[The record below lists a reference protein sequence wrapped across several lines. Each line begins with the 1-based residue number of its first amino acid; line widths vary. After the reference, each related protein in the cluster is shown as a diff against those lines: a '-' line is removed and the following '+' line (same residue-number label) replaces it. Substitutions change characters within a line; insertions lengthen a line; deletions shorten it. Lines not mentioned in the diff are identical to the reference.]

1 MTMSG
6 QHELIPM
13 RPGDLLRQ
21 VREQRKIS
29 LERAAEASR
38 IRPQVLR
45 AIEAGET
52 GHIPTVYLRGYVR
65 NYARFLGVD
74 PAEIERRMDSVQG
87 TEPEV
92 RTVFPDHVP
101 RKGGER
107 WLKFSSYVAASALI
121 ATLTWQFT
129 HEAVKWSQRDAAPGA
144 PTVSAPADATD
155 APGQRNRHLNASI
168 ASMEVLSRRAELAG
182 ATAADDAWAAI
193 ESERT
198 DSAAAGQRTL
208 EITTSADTW
217 VEIFGR
223 DDRQLEMDLV
233 RAGTHREYTDEG
245 PFRIMVGRAAAVL
258 VAVDGEAIDLAPHTR
273 DGVARLTLPAAATSG
288 AVDPPQDP
296 VDR

>member
-1 MTMSG
+1 
-6 QHELIPM
+6 M

-21 VREQRKIS
+21 VRERRQIS

-38 IRPQVLR
+38 IRPRVLE

-52 GHIPTVYLRGYVR
+52 ADIPTVYLRGYVR

-74 PAEIERRMDSVQG
+74 PAEIEQRMDALEG

-92 RTVFPDHVP
+92 RTVFPDQAP
-101 RKGGER
+101 RRGSER

-129 HEAVKWSQRDAAPGA
+129 HEAVKWSQRDAVPGA
-144 PTVSAPADATD
+144 PTASAPADSTD
-155 APGQRNRHLNASI
+155 AAGARNRHLNASI
-168 ASMEVLSRRAELAG
+168 ASVEVLSQRAELSG
-182 ATAADDAWAAI
+182 GTAADEAWAAI
-193 ESERT
+193 DDSRT
-198 DSAAAGQRTL
+198 DAAASDGRLL

-223 DDRQLEMDLV
+223 DDRQIEMDLV
-233 RAGTHREYTDEG
+233 RAGTHREYRDDG

-258 VAVDGEAIDLAPHTR
+258 VALDGESIDLAPHTR
-273 DGVARLTLPAAATSG
+273 DGVARLTLPAAAPAG
-288 AVDPPQDP
+288 PEEAQDP
-296 VDR
+296 VAQ